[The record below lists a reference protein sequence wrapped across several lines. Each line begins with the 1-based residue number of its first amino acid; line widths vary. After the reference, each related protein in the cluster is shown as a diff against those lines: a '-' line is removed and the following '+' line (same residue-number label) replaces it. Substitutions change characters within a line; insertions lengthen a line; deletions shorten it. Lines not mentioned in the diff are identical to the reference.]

1 MAAAV
6 IRPLRPVPGRG
17 VVRSRWMAARA
28 AAVLS
33 MAAAWVHLAFVESHW
48 AAWWA
53 YGVTFLAMGVGQAL
67 FVPVILHKASTW
79 VVAVGI
85 AGNLAIITMY
95 VWSRTAGI
103 PLGPHKGVAERAS
116 LIGRQAG
123 IREHRILAPVDQRA
137 GLGREEL
144 WLSVRKQT
152 VVPWR
157 RFVDEHVVA
166 EDLGRVHGASALPL
180 SRASLPEE
188 RVDVAAG

>member
-1 MAAAV
+1 MAAAI

-17 VVRSRWMAARA
+17 VVRSRWLAART

-33 MAAAWVHLAFVESHW
+33 MGAAWVHLAFVESHW

-53 YGVTFLAMGVGQAL
+53 YGITFLAMGVGQAL

-103 PLGPHKGVAERAS
+103 PLGPHKGVVERAS
-116 LIGRQAG
+116 LVDLACTAAEIALVAVLLVMLDRRTRRWIINLMLIAG
-123 IREHRILAPVDQRA
+123 VVLWVARITNQ
-137 GLGREEL
+137 
-144 WLSVRKQT
+144 
-152 VVPWR
+152 
-157 RFVDEHVVA
+157 
-166 EDLGRVHGASALPL
+166 LP
-180 SRASLPEE
+180 
-188 RVDVAAG
+188 